1 MMAIADNS
9 KIQTPQGLFGGY
21 APCSI
26 PGVSVAGAD
35 LMQRLEA
42 GDAIDLDIT
51 EVLRSRSIGG
61 QWGNEFQGR
70 APRPYME
77 NDVITVAF
85 ATGGAGYGDPLER
98 DPEAVGDDI
107 DKGLVSEWAAEHVYQ
122 VVWDPQRRRVDAAAT
137 QRRPAAQR
145 PARIARGRASG
156 EFEAEGPLRKPPQRG
171 LTRCGT
177 EAHAHP
183 LAPPLRPSPARG

>member
-61 QWGNEFQGR
+61 EWGNEFQGR

-98 DPEAVGDDI
+98 DAEAVGDDI

-122 VVWDPQRRRVDAAAT
+122 VVWDPQRRRVDAAPPPPP
-137 QRRPAAQR
+137 PAGQA
-145 PARIARGRASG
+145 PARIARGRAHPG
-156 EFEAEGPLRKPPQRG
+156 FEADGPPLKPPG
-171 LTRCGT
+171 G
-177 EAHAHP
+177 
-183 LAPPLRPSPARG
+183 

>member
-21 APCSI
+21 APFTI

-70 APRPYME
+70 APRPYIE
-77 NDVITVAF
+77 NAVITAAF
-85 ATGGAGYGDPLER
+85 ATA
-98 DPEAVGDDI
+98 
-107 DKGLVSEWAAEHVYQ
+107 
-122 VVWDPQRRRVDAAAT
+122 
-137 QRRPAAQR
+137 
-145 PARIARGRASG
+145 
-156 EFEAEGPLRKPPQRG
+156 
-171 LTRCGT
+171 C
-177 EAHAHP
+177 AHYR
-183 LAPPLRPSPARG
+183 APPRRG

>member
-1 MMAIADNS
+1 M
-9 KIQTPQGLFGGY
+9 
-21 APCSI
+21 
-26 PGVSVAGAD
+26 SVAGAD

-70 APRPYME
+70 APRPYMQ

-98 DPEAVGDDI
+98 DPESVGDDI

-122 VVWDPQRRRVDAAAT
+122 VVWDSERRRVDAAAT
-137 QRRPAAQR
+137 GQRRADER
-145 PARIARGRASG
+145 RARIARGLPYA
-156 EFEAEGPLRKPPQRG
+156 EFEAEWLQRKPPEEI
-171 LTRCGT
+171 LTWYGSWPD
-177 EAHAHP
+177 AKP
-183 LAPPLRPSPARG
+183 LQPLMRP

>member
-85 ATGGAGYGDPLER
+85 ATGGARYGDPLER
-98 DPEAVGDDI
+98 DPDAGGADL
-107 DKGLVSEWAAEHVYQ
+107 DKGLGSRRAARPTYQ
-122 VVWDPQRRRVDAAAT
+122 LPHDPHRRRA
-137 QRRPAAQR
+137 
-145 PARIARGRASG
+145 
-156 EFEAEGPLRKPPQRG
+156 
-171 LTRCGT
+171 
-177 EAHAHP
+177 
-183 LAPPLRPSPARG
+183 